1 MSNKY
6 TFWELC
12 NLYNKIEVPII
23 QRDYAQGRNTTDVE
37 KLRNKFVNDYLI
49 KSIVAAEK
57 IELDF
62 VYGSILTEVKED
74 EKQKIFIPLDGQQR
88 LTTLFLLHFFIA
100 IKESRLTEIKDI
112 LLRFT
117 YETRP
122 SAHDFCKLLLEVEAI
137 DDISKIKAEIEDS
150 VWFNEEWKQDPTVT
164 GMLNMLDTLA
174 NNKVL
179 LNAPIGL
186 LDKLIG
192 NKSDL
197 VTFYFT
203 DLDQFGL
210 TENLYIR
217 MNARGKMLTEFEN
230 FKSEFSKIIR
240 YNNSLLEVVKNKI
253 EYDWVDNL
261 WDYRASDL
269 FIIDSPFMAY
279 LGFITEMLYFKD
291 AKFRAESYESDFL
304 DFRVLKEV
312 YSEAENLKFLIFAFD
327 FIRELKEYN
336 EAILWDGETLH
347 SILKNILSNERNP
360 NTNELFICFLT
371 LLYSYNKKPKENLK
385 DYIRVVRNLIE
396 NTDDNSRREWPRL
409 IRSLEKLIS
418 KENVYEVLLNETS
431 GKNKLVGFKVEQRKE
446 EIFKAKLIREFKTVK
461 ELLFKI
467 EDNINFKG
475 NIANILIIPFVDSEE
490 KFKDHELESIVYD
503 ENQLKVLDLTFEGYK
518 EISNNNFKFIW
529 GNLLVTSFYT
539 QTYESRLIYSVLFK
553 KHQAILLF
561 AKRFANS
568 KLELPDYTKK
578 IQREFILSLAKKFND
593 FSEIKQVKDQLYL
606 YYIISERI
614 YSQNN
619 IKFFKNNN
627 FNFGWLS
634 KEPGYKSLFTQGI
647 EGCQYF
653 QSANPIFQIYNQQFR
668 YNLGLNENNT
678 LDIEIVGGNKKSNP
692 FDLIIKWANEN

>member
-12 NLYNKIEVPII
+12 NSYNKIEVPII
-23 QRDYAQGRNTTDVE
+23 QRDYAQGRNTADVE

-49 KSIVAAEK
+49 KSIVANEK

-88 LTTLFLLHFFIA
+88 LTTLFLLHFFVA
-100 IKESRLTEIKDI
+100 IKENRLPEIKDTLI
-112 LLRFT
+112 RFT

-122 SAHDFCKLLLEVEAI
+122 SAHDFCKLLLGVETI
-137 DDISKIKAEIEDS
+137 DNLSKIKTEIEDS
-150 VWFNEEWKQDPTVT
+150 VWFNEEWKHDPTVS
-164 GMLNMLDTLA
+164 GMLNMLDTFA
-174 NNKVL
+174 KNEVL
-179 LNAPIGL
+179 LNAPTGL
-186 LDKLIG
+186 LDQLIG

-240 YNNSLLEVVKNKI
+240 YNHSLLEIVKDKI
-253 EYDWVDNL
+253 EYEWVDNL
-261 WDYRASDL
+261 WDYRASDS

-279 LGFITEMLYFKD
+279 LSFLTEMLYFKD
-291 AKFRAESYESDFL
+291 AKFRAESYDSDFL

-312 YSEAENLKFLIFAFD
+312 YSMEENLKFLIFSFD
-327 FIRELKEYN
+327 FIREVKDFK
-336 EAILWDGETLH
+336 EAILWEGETLH
-347 SILKNILSNERNP
+347 SILKNILSNKRD
-360 NTNELFICFLT
+360 TNELFIYFLT

-409 IRSLEKLIS
+409 ISSLQNLIS
-418 KENVYEVLLNETS
+418 DKNVYTVLSELKDE
-431 GKNKLVGFKVEQRKE
+431 NKLQGFNVDQRKE
-446 EIFKAKLIREFKTVK
+446 EVFKAKLIQEFSGFKG
-461 ELLFKI
+461 LLFEI
-467 EDNINFKG
+467 EDSKNFKG
-475 NIANILIIPFVDSEE
+475 NITNILKIPFVDSEE
-490 KFKDHELESIVYD
+490 KFKDYELESIVY
-503 ENQLKVLDLTFEGYK
+503 EEKQLKVLGVTYEGYK
-518 EISNNNFKFIW
+518 EISNNNFNFIW
-529 GNLLVTSFYT
+529 GNLLITSLYT
-539 QTYESRLIYSVLFK
+539 QTYESRLVYSGLFK
-553 KHQAILLF
+553 KHPAILLF
-561 AKRFANS
+561 AKRFAKS
-568 KLELPDYTKK
+568 KLALPDYTKK
-578 IQREFILSLAKKFND
+578 IQKDFILSLAKKFDD

-614 YSQNN
+614 YSQTY
-619 IKFFKNNN
+619 IQFFKNHN

-634 KEPGYKSLFTQGI
+634 KETGYKSLFTHGI

-653 QSANPIFQIYNQQFR
+653 HSANPIFQIYNQQFR

-678 LDIEIVGGNKKSNP
+678 LDIEIVGGNKKRNP